1 MPLYENKLTHEEL
14 KKHIER
20 HNENVHSPYC
30 QYCFDQPFDTEKE
43 YFENEYCNERCKE
56 RYEEEKME

>member
-1 MPLYENKLTHEEL
+1 MSATTNTKL
-14 KKHIER
+14 K
-20 HNENVHSPYC
+20 PYC

-56 RYEEEKME
+56 RFEEEREVKNVN